1 MIRDMKEKIC
11 SFCGHR
17 DANNS
22 LRTQIKKAITDIIVN
37 EGITTFYSG
46 GMGKFDGMCES
57 VVRELKR
64 AHPLKLYL
72 IAPYMTQRIN
82 RDGEYYMELYDD
94 IIIPDLGEV
103 HYKRAIT
110 KRNKWVVEK
119 SDVLLCYVTR
129 SSGGAYQTLQ
139 YAQKLSKS
147 IRKLE

>member
-1 MIRDMKEKIC
+1 MKEKIC

-17 DANNS
+17 DADSS
-22 LRTQIKKAITDIIVN
+22 LRSQIKTAVIDLIENK
-37 EGITTFYSG
+37 GITTFYSG
-46 GMGKFDGMCES
+46 GMGAFDGMCES

-72 IAPYMTQRIN
+72 IAPYMTQKIN
-82 RDGEYYMELYDD
+82 RDGQYYMELYDD

-110 KRNKWVVEK
+110 ERNKWIVRQ
-119 SDVLLCYVTR
+119 SDVLICYVTR
-129 SSGGAYQTLQ
+129 SSGGAYQMIQ

-147 IRKLE
+147 INKLTI